1 MNKTLAMQFGSVGRV
16 SNLPAN
22 IRLVEAG
29 EVTDATTITITP
41 EAGGMY
47 LLCTK
52 EFNASS
58 GAYRGHRMHVV
69 AAPEVDY
76 FGRQACERL
85 NTLHSDN
92 YGVNVGYQTNS
103 TITLERSATTYAF
116 RYAVYRLF

>member
-1 MNKTLAMQFGSVGRV
+1 MNKTLAMQFGSGGRV

-52 EFNASS
+52 EWNASS

-76 FGRQACERL
+76 FGSTACQRI

-92 YGVNVGYQTNS
+92 YGVNIVYVADS
-103 TITLERSATTYAF
+103 SITLTRSSSTYAF
-116 RYAVYRLF
+116 RYAFYKLF

>member
-1 MNKTLAMQFGSVGRV
+1 MNKTLAMQFGSGGRV

-41 EAGGMY
+41 EAGAMY
-47 LLCTK
+47 LICTK

-58 GAYRGHRMHVV
+58 GAYRGHRMHIV

-76 FGRQACERL
+76 FGSQACQRI

-92 YGVNVGYQTNS
+92 FGVNIVYQSDS
-103 TITLERSATTYAF
+103 TITLARSATTYAF